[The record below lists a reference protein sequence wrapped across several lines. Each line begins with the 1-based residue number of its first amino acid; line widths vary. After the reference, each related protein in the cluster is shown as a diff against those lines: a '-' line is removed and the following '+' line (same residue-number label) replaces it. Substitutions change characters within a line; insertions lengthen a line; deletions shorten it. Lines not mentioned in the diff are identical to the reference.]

1 MNPILIVASLAA
13 AGFITGCSG
22 GAQPSSHT
30 TSTAA
35 SIGGGVQR
43 VTLHATDGLRFTP
56 DVISVHPGKVRVTL
70 VDDGSY
76 PHNFSIASLH
86 VTSATVSGN
95 PGDTSTTTILNLTKP
110 GTYQFVCTFHA
121 SAGMRGEIVV
131 T

>member
-1 MNPILIVASLAA
+1 MNPILIAASLAA
-13 AGFITGCSG
+13 VGLITGCSG
-22 GAQPSSHT
+22 GASQPGAHT

-35 SIGGGVQR
+35 STGGVQR
-43 VTLHATDGLRFTP
+43 VTLHSTDELRFTP
-56 DVISVHPGKVRVTL
+56 DVISVHPGRVRLTL

-76 PHNFSIASLH
+76 PHNFSIPSLH

-95 PGDTSTTTILNLTKP
+95 PGETSTTTTLNLSTP

-131 T
+131 K